1 MVDVRFDL
9 EFLLSRQEVIT
20 DDPDAVLVL
29 LPHVR
34 VLVDVA
40 VDTQHVEVH
49 VDGQD
54 VVASQQVE
62 SCLQLLPL
70 ELILEEF
77 TPSVNEI
84 YRILV
89 LGLLRE
95 DLHVQKYK
103 FLVKFEAWLLHELKH
118 QQVGDIENLGLEL
131 EIEAD
136 EVHALHSPLRVEL
149 QLVSLVQ
156 RQGLV
161 LLLQELAFSNIGEK
175 EVLTQVLLPRKEAVY
190 VL

>member
-1 MVDVRFDL
+1 
-9 EFLLSRQEVIT
+9 
-20 DDPDAVLVL
+20 L

-136 EVHALHSPLRVEL
+136 EVHALHSPLRMEL

-175 EVLTQVLLPRKEAVY
+175 ERLTQVLLPRKEAVY

>member
-1 MVDVRFDL
+1 M
-9 EFLLSRQEVIT
+9 
-20 DDPDAVLVL
+20 
-29 LPHVR
+29 
-34 VLVDVA
+34 
-40 VDTQHVEVH
+40 
-49 VDGQD
+49 
-54 VVASQQVE
+54 
-62 SCLQLLPL
+62 
-70 ELILEEF
+70 EEF

-84 YRILV
+84 YRILE

-175 EVLTQVLLPRKEAVY
+175 ERLAQVLLPRKEAVY